1 MTRWITTRWGAT
13 PAHAR
18 AAPMCVVAALVGLIL
33 VGCASAQPPP
43 APTPTCVLPAGQTAW
58 QSLTLSYLGDVPAL
72 RVTTGTAV
80 NVIVPEY
87 AHQALLISSVGDVRI
102 ACLATAH
109 RGGDGSV
116 TATFLA
122 LRLGTSTITGT
133 LAHATHAMMPGFAG
147 KLIVVG
153 Q

>member
-1 MTRWITTRWGAT
+1 VDHCRWSAT
-13 PAHAR
+13 YAHAR
-18 AAPMCVVAALVGLIL
+18 AALMCVVAALVGLIL
-33 VGCASAQPPP
+33 VGCAASQPPP
-43 APTPTCVLPAGQTAW
+43 APRPTCVLPAGQTAR
-58 QSLTLSYLGDVPAL
+58 QSLTLSYRGAVPTL

-87 AHQALLISSVGDVRI
+87 AHQPLLVSSVGDLRI

-109 RGGDGSV
+109 RRDEGSV

-122 LRLGTSTITGT
+122 LRPGTSTITGT
-133 LAHATHAMMPGFAG
+133 LAHATRAAMPAFQGT
-147 KLIVVG
+147 LVVHR